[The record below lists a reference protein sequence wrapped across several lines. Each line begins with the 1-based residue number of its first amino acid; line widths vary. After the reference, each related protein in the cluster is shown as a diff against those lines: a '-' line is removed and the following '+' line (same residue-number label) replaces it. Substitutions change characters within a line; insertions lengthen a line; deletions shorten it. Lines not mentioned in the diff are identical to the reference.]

1 MWLEIILIIL
11 LLVSLYVN
19 FNLFRKVEKVEDIA
33 ESQNTYIIQIQNA
46 ITFSEE
52 KLAEIDAAET
62 FKSDDEIGWFF
73 ENIKYIQE
81 LISNYKI
88 NQDNE

>member
-1 MWLEIILIIL
+1 MWLTIILAVL

-33 ESQNTYIIQIQNA
+33 ESQNTYIIQIQEA

-52 KLAEIDAAET
+52 KLLEIDAAET

-88 NQDNE
+88 NQYNE